1 MESTIVSAVILPLSL
16 FIVMAGIGLS
26 LTLED
31 FANVIKYPRT
41 VIVGLCGQLILL
53 PLIALVMIWL
63 IPFTSP
69 LVAAGFL
76 IIALA
81 PGGAT
86 SNLFTFLAK
95 GEVAASISLTAIISL
110 ITPFTMPILAV
121 WFLNVIDPGQIELP
135 IGQTVVQLV
144 AITFIPVTLGM
155 VVRRYATRVAQKM
168 QTPVQA
174 FSLVTLFVIIAAL
187 MVENWDVFIAN
198 FATMAPWVTLLVA
211 VAFAGGYTLACIAGV
226 SEAGRRTLSFEIGLQ
241 NGTTALLVTAT
252 ILQIPETT
260 IAPMFY
266 SLVMFIFAGAA
277 LLVFKKMAIP
287 ATGEVV
293 RDEAP
298 KI

>member
-95 GEVAASISLTAIISL
+95 GEVAASITLTAVISL
-110 ITPFTMPILAV
+110 ITPFTIPILAA

-144 AITFIPVTLGM
+144 AITFVPVAVGM
-155 VVRRYATRVAQKM
+155 VIRRYATRVAQTM

-187 MVENWDVFIAN
+187 MVENWPVFVDN

-211 VAFAGGYTLACIAGV
+211 IAFAGGYTLARMAGV
-226 SEAGRRTLSFEIGLQ
+226 TEAGRRTLSFEIGLQ

-266 SLVMFIFAGAA
+266 SIVMFLFAGAA
-277 LLVFKKMAIP
+277 LLVFQKIGPP
-287 ATGEVV
+287 ATSDVAKG
-293 RDEAP
+293 
-298 KI
+298 

>member
-1 MESTIVSAVILPLSL
+1 MESSIVSAVILPLSL

-26 LTLED
+26 LKVED

-41 VIVGLCGQLILL
+41 VITGLCGQLILL

-63 IPFTSP
+63 IPFTTP

-95 GEVAASISLTAIISL
+95 GEVAASISLTAVISL
-110 ITPFTMPILAV
+110 ITPFTIPILAA
-121 WFLNVIDPGQIELP
+121 WFLNVIEPGQIELP

-144 AITFIPVTLGM
+144 AITFVPVTLGM
-155 VVRRYATRVAQKM
+155 VVRRYATRVARKM
-168 QTPVQA
+168 QTPVQI
-174 FSLVTLFVIIAAL
+174 FSLVTLFIIIAGL
-187 MVENWDVFIAN
+187 MVENWSVFVDN

-211 VAFAGGYTLACIAGV
+211 IAFAGGYTLARIAGV
-226 SEAGRRTLSFEIGLQ
+226 TEAGRRTLSFEIGLQ

-266 SLVMFIFAGAA
+266 SIVMFIFAGAA
-277 LLVFKKMAIP
+277 LLVFRRMGTP
-287 ATGEVV
+287 ETSEVA
-293 RDEAP
+293 REEAAQV
-298 KI
+298 

>member
-1 MESTIVSAVILPLSL
+1 MESSIVSAVILPLSL

-26 LTLED
+26 LKVDD

-41 VIVGLCGQLILL
+41 VITGLCGQLILL

-63 IPFTSP
+63 IPFTTP

-95 GEVAASISLTAIISL
+95 GEVAASISLTAVISL
-110 ITPFTMPILAV
+110 VTPFTIPILAA

-144 AITFIPVTLGM
+144 AITFVPVTLGM
-155 VVRRYATRVAQKM
+155 VIRRYATRIARKM
-168 QTPVQA
+168 QTPVQI
-174 FSLVTLFVIIAAL
+174 FSLVTLFIIIAGL
-187 MVENWDVFIAN
+187 MVENWSVFVDN

-211 VAFAGGYTLACIAGV
+211 IAFAGGYTLARIAGV
-226 SEAGRRTLSFEIGLQ
+226 TEAGRRTLSFEIGLQ

-266 SLVMFIFAGAA
+266 SIVMFIFAGAA
-277 LLVFKKMAIP
+277 LLVFRRMGTP
-287 ATGEVV
+287 ATSEVA
-293 RDEAP
+293 REEAA
-298 KI
+298 KV

>member
-95 GEVAASISLTAIISL
+95 GEVAASITLTAVISL
-110 ITPFTMPILAV
+110 ITPFTIPILAA

-144 AITFIPVTLGM
+144 AITFVPVAVGM
-155 VVRRYATRVAQKM
+155 VIRRYATGVAQKM

-187 MVENWDVFIAN
+187 MVENWPVFVDN

-211 VAFAGGYTLACIAGV
+211 IAFAGGYTLARMAGV
-226 SEAGRRTLSFEIGLQ
+226 TEAGRRTLSFEIGLQ

-266 SLVMFIFAGAA
+266 SIVMFLFAGAA
-277 LLVFKKMAIP
+277 LLVFSKMGTP
-287 ATGEVV
+287 ATSEV
-293 RDEAP
+293 A
-298 KI
+298 KG